1 MAKSKRTHL
10 TKKELK
16 DVQDVNAKVAQL
28 RDAIVQIAL
37 LSNQMKSQYEGA
49 LSEYS
54 SALKHQQEVL
64 KSLEERYGNVNVNV
78 NDGTITEVDDDKGDS

>member
-16 DVQDVNAKVAQL
+16 DVQGANAKLSQL
-28 RDAIVQIAL
+28 KDGIIQMSL
-37 LSNQMKSQYEGA
+37 LSNQLKAQYENA

-54 SALKHQQEVL
+54 SALKHQQELL
-64 KSLEERYGNVNVNV
+64 KSLEERYGNVNVNML
-78 NDGTITEVDDDKGDS
+78 DGTITEVDDDKGDS